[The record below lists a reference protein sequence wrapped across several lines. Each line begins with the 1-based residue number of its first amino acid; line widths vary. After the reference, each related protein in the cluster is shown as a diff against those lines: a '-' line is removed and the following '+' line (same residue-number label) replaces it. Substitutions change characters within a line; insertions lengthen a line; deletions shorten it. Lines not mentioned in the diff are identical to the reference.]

1 MQTIADFIKS
11 LDFDMQ
17 KKKCKSSN
25 IKANLISKTNRVNT
39 ACGRD
44 YMLASE
50 LRYYIKDQSKL
61 PLVVQSIWA
70 YELGFEMFA
79 NPVVAK
85 ASNDPND
92 IPNPY
97 HGLKISMTKTMA
109 EGLDKLAKLNGMTKR
124 LRTVYNDKGILTAYL
139 LPICPLEFGA
149 MEEDLEHLGIGYKE
163 VTLEKGHQVIDRLF
177 VGDGDY
183 CEWEGDKI
191 RVRIPLLGRPSHF
204 APKKEGHR

>member
-1 MQTIADFIKS
+1 MQTIADFIKG
-11 LDFDMQ
+11 LEFDMQ
-17 KKKCKSSN
+17 KQKCKSSN
-25 IKANLISKTNRVNT
+25 IKADFTASANRAST
-39 ACGRD
+39 SAYGHD
-44 YMLASE
+44 YMLTAE
-50 LRYYIKDQSKL
+50 LKYYIKDQSKL
-61 PLVVQSIWA
+61 PLIVQSIWA

-85 ASNDPND
+85 TSNASND

-163 VTLEKGHQVIDRLF
+163 VTLEKGQVIDRLF